1 MIVVESCRDLLIF
14 NRAISKLRNAG
25 ECNRFSI
32 KKITFKLGDLYQRL
46 AIQYNVKRESEIAFA
61 ADFIKLF
68 M

>member
-46 AIQYNVKRESEIAFA
+46 AIQYNCKERERDRICSGFY
-61 ADFIKLF
+61 
-68 M
+68 